1 MTARRTQ
8 GTADAEPLA
17 LHDRAID
24 NLRFIRETM
33 ERAGS
38 FTAVPGWGGVGW
50 GATAI
55 VAAVLASRQPT
66 PGRWLGVW
74 LAEAALATAIA
85 AGAMALK
92 ARRAGVPL
100 LSGPGRKFA
109 LGLLPPVVAG
119 AVLTGALVRAGAV
132 AVLPGVWLVL
142 YGAGVITGG
151 IFSVRVVPIMG
162 LALMV
167 TGAAALFS
175 PAAWGDAYLALGF
188 GAVEIVCGVLI
199 ARRHGG

>member
-1 MTARRTQ
+1 MNPLRPQRP
-8 GTADAEPLA
+8 ADDAPLA
-17 LHDRAID
+17 LHDRALD
-24 NLRFIRETM
+24 NLRYIRETM

-38 FTAVPGWGGVGW
+38 FTAVPGWGGVAM

-55 VAAVLASRQPT
+55 AAAALAARQPT
-66 PGRWLGVW
+66 VGRWLGVW
-74 LAEAALATAIA
+74 LAEAALAVAIA

-119 AVLTGALVRAGAV
+119 AVLTGALGRAGA
-132 AVLPGVWLVL
+132 AAMLPGVWLLL

-151 IFSVRVVPIMG
+151 IFSVRIVPIMG
-162 LALMV
+162 LALML

-188 GAVEIVCGVLI
+188 GAVEIVCGLLI

>member
-1 MTARRTQ
+1 MNALRPQ
-8 GTADAEPLA
+8 QPADAEPLA

-38 FTAVPGWGGVGW
+38 FTAVPGWGGVGM

-55 VAAVLASRQPT
+55 GAAALASRQPT
-66 PGRWLGVW
+66 PERWLGVW

-119 AVLTGALVRAGAV
+119 AVLTGALVRAGA
-132 AVLPGVWLVL
+132 AGALPGVWLLL

-162 LALMV
+162 LALML